1 MCKPANLFSRC
12 FCCVLRISFN
22 KSPLRVCWFKTLGR
36 GRCGKYAA
44 GRKSRSA
51 WAVSNETRTVQCCS
65 SNIGKLSVTLEG
77 SPLCFIFEQIEPDT
91 FNPCFMGKMGL
102 NLRRV
107 NGRFE
112 HGRSSR
118 YNSWAFLCAY

>member
-1 MCKPANLFSRC
+1 MFVGLSLWEGGDVANTQLAESHVLHGQSQMKPEQYS
-12 FCCVLRISFN
+12 V
-22 KSPLRVCWFKTLGR
+22 V
-36 GRCGKYAA
+36 
-44 GRKSRSA
+44 
-51 WAVSNETRTVQCCS
+51 VQ
-65 SNIGKLSVTLEG
+65 TLENFQLLLKV
-77 SPLCFIFEQIEPDT
+77 PPFVLFLNKLNLIHLT
-91 FNPCFMGKMGL
+91 RFMGKMGL